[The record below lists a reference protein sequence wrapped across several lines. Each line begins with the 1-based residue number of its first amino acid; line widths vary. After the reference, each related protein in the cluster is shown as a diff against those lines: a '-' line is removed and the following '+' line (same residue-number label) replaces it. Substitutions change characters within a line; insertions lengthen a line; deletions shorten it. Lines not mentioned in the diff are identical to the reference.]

1 MGATI
6 PMTESSD
13 PQLQLKKRARRR
25 LVGAVAFAGLA
36 AVVLPMVMDEEP
48 KQRLQDVQIRI
59 PGQEQVP
66 VRPAEPPRAALPT
79 PPGAPVASAEQAAV
93 GASHDAA
100 EKLQAI
106 VPTAKLSGTAPADKG
121 ADKGADTGPEKKVA
135 KPPERLAEQSPEKKA
150 VKPVDKTPDKQP
162 LAKKIDKPAEKPE
175 VKKAEKPT
183 PKPVEKPVEKA
194 AEKPV
199 TKAVEKP
206 VEKPVSRPLDKAV
219 DDVGKP
225 VADKPGEKPVD
236 EGAKPAADEPAR
248 PATAAPPAG
257 KAAAAVPGKTG
268 AQHVILIGAFA
279 NPENVKQLQGKI
291 GGLGVSTYTEML
303 NSPDGAKT
311 RVRAGPFPTREA
323 ADKALEKLKRSGING
338 VVAGRQ

>member
-66 VRPAEPPRAALPT
+66 VRPTEPARAALPT
-79 PPGAPVASAEQAAV
+79 PSGAPVASAEQAAV
-93 GASHDAA
+93 GTSHDAA
-100 EKLQAI
+100 EKSQAI

-121 ADKGADTGPEKKVA
+121 ADKAPEKKVA

-162 LAKKIDKPAEKPE
+162 VAKKIDKPAEKPE

-183 PKPVEKPVEKA
+183 PRPVEKA
-194 AEKPV
+194 VEKPAEKPV

-219 DDVGKP
+219 DDASKP
-225 VADKPGEKPVD
+225 AADKPGEKPVD
-236 EGAKPAADEPAR
+236 EGAKPAADESAR
-248 PATAAPPAG
+248 PASAAPPAG
-257 KAAAAVPGKTG
+257 KTAAAVPAPAPAKPGG
-268 AQHVILIGAFA
+268 QHVILIGAFA

-323 ADKALEKLKRSGING
+323 ADNALEKLKRSGING